1 MGRSVEHLSLKGGGW
16 KTTAIKA
23 IVSALALGVIFYKI
37 GLGSLA
43 QTLESLNLYWLAG
56 AAGFVLASIMASAV
70 KWDVCA
76 RAVGLSPRVG
86 QLTRYYFMGFFFNNF
101 LPSSVGG
108 DVVRIWKLGASEDK
122 MPAAAAS
129 VVGERLV
136 ALFTP
141 TALLGI
147 AFCFLPT
154 TFSKAAVWS
163 AILIPM
169 LAALGFAWLILS
181 PKLGEK
187 TMETAAGSQFG
198 AVKTWTVKAA
208 REMGS
213 LLRNPRALVRAV
225 MLTALFQTCVAGVNY
240 CLLRGL
246 GAHLNFGEALVYS
259 SVALAVSMLPVS
271 IAGHGIREVGYWYFF
286 GLAGVSKADSVSA
299 SLLFFVLVAFMTL
312 PGAVLFVLDKKG
324 SKNE

>member
-1 MGRSVEHLSLKGGGW
+1 MEHLSLKGGGW
-16 KTTAIKA
+16 KTTTIKA
-23 IVSALALGVIFYKI
+23 VVSALALGVIFYKI

-43 QTLESLNLYWLAG
+43 QTLESLNFYWLAG
-56 AAGFVLASIMASAV
+56 AAGFVVASIIVSAL
-70 KWDVCA
+70 KWGVCA
-76 RAVGLSPRVG
+76 RAVGLSPRFW

-108 DVVRIWKLGASEDK
+108 DVVRIWKLGAAEDR

-129 VVGERLV
+129 VVGERLI

-147 AFCFLPT
+147 GFCFLPT
-154 TFSKAAVWS
+154 VFSKVAVWS
-163 AILIPM
+163 AIVIPM
-169 LAALGFAWLILS
+169 VGALALAWLFKN
-181 PKLGEK
+181 PQLGEK
-187 TMETAAGSQFG
+187 TMESAAGSQFG
-198 AVKTWTVKAA
+198 AVKKWTIKAA
-208 REMGS
+208 REIGV
-213 LLRNPRALVRAV
+213 LLHKPFALIQAV
-225 MLTALFQTCVAGVNY
+225 LLTALFQTCVAGVNF

-246 GAHLNFGEALVYS
+246 GAHLGFGEALVYS

-286 GLAGVSKADSVSA
+286 GLAGISKIDAVSC

-312 PGAVLFVLDKKG
+312 PGALLFVLDKKG
-324 SKNE
+324 SFHE